1 MSATYKRSI
10 FLVNPK
16 FQIRFSLIVCSL
28 IYLSSLIY
36 PFTIVEL
43 FNTFSTKVGPEA
55 ALQLKE
61 ARSEL
66 IVFLVIYQFIFVGIC
81 FVLCIFMTH
90 KIAGP
95 MYKLSNYLRSIAGGA
110 PPTQITFRDGDNF
123 HEVAQDVNAVFDA
136 LSDSRDEDLA
146 YLTEVSSYI
155 SNLAHVVPEDKKS
168 VLQEI
173 NARLKD
179 IQTRLKS
186 ED

>member
-43 FNTFSTKVGPEA
+43 FDTFSKLNPESVES
-55 ALQLKE
+55 LKT
-61 ARSEL
+61 AKTDL
-66 IVFLVIYQFIFVGIC
+66 VIFLVVYQFLFVGIC

-95 MYKLSNYLRSIAGGA
+95 IFKLSNYLRSIAAGA
-110 PPTQITFRDGDNF
+110 APTQITFRDGDNF
-123 HEVAQDVNAVFDA
+123 HEIAQDVNAVFDA
-136 LSDSRDEDLA
+136 MADSREEDLA
-146 YLTEVSSYI
+146 YLTEVTSYI
-155 SNLAHVVPEDKKS
+155 NNLALVVPEDKKS

-173 NARLKD
+173 NARLLD
-179 IQTRLKS
+179 IQTRFRP
-186 ED
+186 EE

>member
-1 MSATYKRSI
+1 M
-10 FLVNPK
+10 
-16 FQIRFSLIVCSL
+16 CSL

-36 PFTIVEL
+36 PFTIIEL
-43 FNTFSTKVGPEA
+43 FNTFTKISPQSVET
-55 ALQLKE
+55 LKS

-66 IVFLVIYQFIFVGIC
+66 IIFLVIYQFLFVGIC

-95 MYKLSNYLRSIAGGA
+95 MYKLSNYLRSIAGGSA
-110 PPTQITFRDGDNF
+110 PTQITFRDGDNF
-123 HEVAQDVNAVFDA
+123 HELAQDVNSVFDSLA
-136 LSDSRDEDLA
+136 DAHEEDYA

-155 SNLAHVVPEDKKS
+155 SNLSLVVPEDKKL

-179 IQTRLKS
+179 IQTRLRP